1 MRSLSLITILFL
13 AAASQLFA
21 QAGLTV
27 SPGKMYFRLAPGAT
41 SSQKVVISNPNNREL
56 EVGASI
62 SDWDYDSLGNNRMHD
77 AGTLKTSCA
86 NWFKILPGSYFKLQP
101 NERREVTINFTVPA
115 DADTSTAVRTAMI
128 FLTQLNPADSKA
140 PNGAALKVTVRM
152 GVKIYHSF
160 VEEDKRDIEITNFR
174 DIRQQLAD
182 KSSTNALELEFRN
195 TGRIWLEGKVKWELL
210 NAQTGETTKIDDQEF
225 YALPEDNRLIR
236 QRLPANMKKGRY
248 TATAVINYGDKDELK
263 VAELDFEVI

>member
-1 MRSLSLITILFL
+1 MRSLFL
-13 AAASQLFA
+13 ASFLLISTFGQLFA

-27 SPGKMYFRLAPGAT
+27 SPGKMYFRLAPGTT

-77 AGTLKTSCA
+77 AGTLRTSCA
-86 NWFKILPGSYFKLQP
+86 NWFKVQPGSYFKLQP

-115 DADTSTAVRTAMI
+115 DADTSVAVRTAMI
-128 FLTQLNPADSKA
+128 FLTQLNPADSKTA
-140 PNGAALKVTVRM
+140 NGAALKVTVRM

-160 VEEDKRDIEITNFR
+160 IEEDKRDLEVTNFR

-182 KSSTNALELEFRN
+182 KTNATTLELEFKN
-195 TGRIWLEGKVKWELL
+195 TGKIWLEGKVKWELL
-210 NAQTGETTKIDDQEF
+210 NAQTGETIKINDQEF
-225 YALPEDNRLIR
+225 YALPDDDRLIR
-236 QRLPANMKKGRY
+236 QQLPPNMKKGRY
-248 TATAVINYGDKDELK
+248 TATAVINYGNKDELK
-263 VAELDFEVI
+263 VAELDFELI